1 MPATRRS
8 LFDPAVALMQR
19 LPMTV
24 KMLAMAA
31 VLVIPMVLISLYL
44 VNGLLAERRT
54 VQSELHGLDVVEQLT
69 EVVILTQTHRG
80 QTNSLLA
87 GNAAAEASRQA
98 TRAQLQQAITALNS
112 LIAERPA
119 LQLSS
124 DWAAVK
130 QTLQPL
136 LTGNPTPDERQVVFV
151 EHTAQI
157 ERLRKLAV
165 LAGEV
170 SQLLLDP
177 VANSYYLMDI
187 VVERIIPLTETTGL
201 IRGAGAGLL
210 ALPDASSSAQA
221 ITEAV
226 RVGSM
231 APRLDAQVDQLK
243 DRLKSL
249 ERVGEPVPAGWNLV
263 AERAQSFSAMTGTT
277 LGSGMLMGDAA
288 QFFAA
293 GTQAIEAQVAFGRAA
308 SQQLRGLLE
317 ARAADS
323 LLIIQWVVGLGIAAL
338 LLLTYGM
345 IAFYRATVGG
355 LNFLAQAME
364 QARGGDLTV
373 QVALPGR
380 DEMAMIGQK
389 FQAMLS
395 SLSELVADVRS
406 AAAVL
411 GHVGKQLVDDSQ
423 SLSGRTQSQAASLE
437 ETTANVRQVA
447 ETVNEN
453 SAAAQDVSRVSS
465 QLHQQTEEAGTLM
478 HQTMAGMGTLQST
491 SQRMTEIIGTI
502 DSIAFQ
508 TNILALN
515 AAVEA
520 ARAGEQGR
528 GFAVVAAE
536 VRNLAQRSQS
546 AASEVRQLIAESTGR
561 VQNTVSEIG
570 SVSQVMDRLVQGIRD
585 ISSRISVMASAS
597 SSQSA
602 ALSEVVQAVGDLD
615 SVTYENSA
623 MVERTTHRAARLM
636 ERTDELDSAVKHMK
650 LRQGTADE
658 AYGLVLRALDHIKA
672 VGYSRACDDF
682 YDKNGSF
689 IDRDLYI
696 FVFDR
701 QGKYHVMGMDK
712 SRANTRL
719 NDAPGLDADKLLHDA
734 WYRADSGGGWV
745 EYNIIN
751 LQTGAIR
758 AKSSYVVGLNDE
770 LLIGCGAYRS
780 ALSNG

>member
-1 MPATRRS
+1 MPAYRRS
-8 LFDPAVALMQR
+8 LFNPAVTLMQR

-24 KMLAMAA
+24 KLLAMAA
-31 VLVIPMVLISLYL
+31 VLVIPLVLISVYL
-44 VNGLLAERRT
+44 VNDLLAERRT
-54 VQSELHGLDVVEQLT
+54 AQMELQGLDVVEQIT

-87 GNAAAEASRQA
+87 GNATLDSARQA
-98 TRAQLQQAITALNS
+98 TRDKLKGALDALDS
-112 LIAERPA
+112 RIAARPA
-119 LQLSS
+119 LQLGG
-124 DWAAVK
+124 DWSPVK
-130 QTLQPL
+130 QTLQQ
-136 LTGNPTPDERQVVFV
+136 LTTTNPQAGDKEKVFAD
-151 EHTAQI
+151 HTATI
-157 ERLRKLAV
+157 EKLRKLAI
-165 LAGEV
+165 LAGET
-170 SQLLLDP
+170 SSLLLDP

-187 VVERIIPLTETTGL
+187 VVERIIPLTETTGV

-210 ALPDASSSAQA
+210 AQPDAAGNSQA
-221 ITEAV
+221 ITDAV
-226 RVGSM
+226 RTGSM
-231 APRLDAQVDQLK
+231 APRLDAQIDQLQ

-249 ERVGEPVPAGWNLV
+249 QRVNEPAPAGWTDV
-263 AERAQSFSAMTGTT
+263 QQQTSAFSALAITT
-277 LGSGMLMGDAA
+277 LGSGMLMGDSAL
-288 QFFAA
+288 FFAA
-293 GTQAIEAQVAFGRAA
+293 GTKAIEAQVVFGRAA
-308 SQQLRGLLE
+308 AQQLRGLLE
-317 ARAADS
+317 ERAAAS
-323 LLIIQWVVGLGIAAL
+323 LRTIQWVAGGGLAAVL
-338 LLLTYGM
+338 LLGYGM
-345 IAFYRATVGG
+345 VAFYRATVDG
-355 LNFLAQAME
+355 LKFLAHAME
-364 QARGGDLTV
+364 QAREGDLTV
-373 QVALPGR
+373 QVTLPGR
-380 DEMAMIGQK
+380 DEMAMIAQK
-389 FQAMLS
+389 FQNMLS

-406 AAAVL
+406 ASAVL
-411 GHVGKQLVDDSQ
+411 GHVGQQLVDDSQ
-423 SLSGRTQSQAASLE
+423 SLSGRTQSQASSLE
-437 ETTANVRQVA
+437 QTTANVRQVA
-447 ETVNEN
+447 DTVNEN
-453 SAAAQDVSRVSS
+453 SAAAQDVSRVSA
-465 QLHQQTEEAGTLM
+465 QLHHQTEEAGSLM
-478 HQTMAGMGTLQST
+478 HQTMNGMGTLQST

-561 VQNTVSEIG
+561 VRHSVQEIE

-585 ISSRISVMASAS
+585 ISSRIEVMATAS
-597 SSQSA
+597 SSQST

-615 SVTYENSA
+615 SVTFENSA

-636 ERTDELDSAVKHMK
+636 ERTADLDAAVKHMK

-658 AYGLVLRALDHIKA
+658 AYALVERALAHIQN
-672 VGYSRACDDF
+672 VGYARACDDF
-682 YDKNGSF
+682 HDKNGPF

-712 SRANTRL
+712 SRANSRL
-719 NDAPGLDADKLLHDA
+719 HDAPGLDAERLLQDA

-758 AKSSYVVGLNDE
+758 AKSSYVVALNKD

-780 ALSNG
+780 ALSQG

>member
-1 MPATRRS
+1 MPVTRS
-8 LFDPAVALMQR
+8 IFFKPAVALMQR

-24 KMLAMAA
+24 KLLIMTS
-31 VLVIPMVLISLYL
+31 VLVIPMVLITLYL
-44 VNGLLAERRT
+44 VNGLLADRRT
-54 VQSELHGLDVVEQLT
+54 VQSELDGLHVVEQIT
-69 EVVILTQTHRG
+69 EVVTLTQTHRG

-87 GNAAAEASRQA
+87 GNAAAESSRQA
-98 TRAQLQQAITALNS
+98 TRTQLQRAIEELDKRIT
-112 LIAERPA
+112 ERPG
-119 LQLSS
+119 LQLNEE
-124 DWAAVK
+124 WAAVR

-136 LTGNPTPDERQVVFV
+136 LASNPTPEQRQAVFA
-151 EHTAQI
+151 EHTTQI
-157 ERLRKLAV
+157 ERLRKLTV
-165 LAGEV
+165 LTGEL
-170 SQLLLDP
+170 SLLLLDP

-187 VVERIIPLTETTGL
+187 VVDRIIPLTETTGL
-201 IRGAGAGLL
+201 IRGGGAGLL
-210 ALPDASSSAQA
+210 ALPNASSSAQA
-221 ITEAV
+221 INEAV

-249 ERVGEPVPAGWNLV
+249 ERVGEPVPAGWDLL
-263 AERAQSFSAMTGTT
+263 AEKARAFSALANTT
-277 LGSGMLMGDAA
+277 LGSGMLVGDPA
-288 QFFAA
+288 QFFGA
-293 GTQAIEAQVAFGRAA
+293 GTQAIEAQLAFGRAA

-317 ARAADS
+317 ARAAEN
-323 LLIIQWVVGLGIAAL
+323 LRVIQWVIGLGLTSL

-345 IAFYRATVGG
+345 IAFYRATVDG
-355 LNFLAQAME
+355 LSFLADAME

-373 QVALPGR
+373 QVTLPGR
-380 DEMAMIGQK
+380 DEMAAISQR
-389 FQAMLS
+389 FQGMLT

-437 ETTANVRQVA
+437 EATANVRQVA

-453 SAAAQDVSRVSS
+453 SLSAQEISTVSS
-465 QLHQQTEEAGTLM
+465 QLHHQTEDAGVLM
-478 HQTMAGMGTLQST
+478 HQAMTGMGTLQST
-491 SQRMTEIIGTI
+491 SQRMTDIIGTI

-546 AASEVRQLIAESTGR
+546 AASEVRALIAESTGR
-561 VQNTVSEIG
+561 VQNTVKEID
-570 SVSQVMDRLVQGIRD
+570 SVSTVMDQLVTGIRD
-585 ISSRISVMASAS
+585 ISSRISAMASAS
-597 SSQSA
+597 SSQST

-615 SVTYENSA
+615 SLTYENSA

-636 ERTDELDSAVKHMK
+636 ERTDELDTAVKHMK

-658 AYGLVLRALDHIKA
+658 AYALVLRALDHIKTL
-672 VGYSRACDDF
+672 GYSRACNDF
-682 YDKNGSF
+682 YDKNGQF

-701 QGKYHVMGMDK
+701 HGRYHVMGMDK

-719 NDAPGLDADKLLHDA
+719 HDAPGLDADKLLHDA
-734 WYRADSGGGWV
+734 WYRADNGGGWV

-758 AKSSYVVGLNDE
+758 AKSSYVVRLNDE

-780 ALSNG
+780 ALTKR